1 MRKRSFLFVSA
12 LVMTLAITSCG
23 KNKKS
28 SASSNDVISSQ
39 NPVTSVEPTPSSVV
53 TPSSETK
60 PSSQVTPS
68 SQPAPS
74 SVAPSSRPEPSSNP
88 QPSSNPPAPSS
99 VPQPSSSTPAPSSNP
114 QPSSSVPEVTKY
126 YALYDGREVAF
137 EANQYSAQ
145 GQVGEYKANLG
156 NIVKGKTIS
165 ILDSNKQALSQNFN
179 AEPGDNN
186 VVESEGSYTIHNDA
200 ENAFVLVK
208 EWESGWTNF
217 YVSGYIADPV
227 VQPIYKVV
235 GTMNEWN
242 YENST
247 ITFVDATKP
256 EEVENNQYVSQLK
269 AEFAVNKDDEF
280 KVQDQLN
287 NYLGGEILES
297 NVDFSVLEGG
307 NIKANAKGDVDLY
320 LKTLADNTKQ
330 LSIVFEKEVIVPI
343 YKVVGTMNEWNYE
356 NSAITFVDA
365 TVAEEVEKGWYLS
378 QLKASF
384 KVAADDEF
392 KVLNQ
397 LGVYLGAELLEDNA
411 NFQKLEGGNI
421 KAKSAGDVDLYL
433 KTLSNG
439 GLGLSITFTGET
451 PVAPEYDYYVEY
463 DGNKIAAT
471 KIVDA
476 TLAEHQLAEYKV
488 SLGDVEIDKR
498 IALLDGNGLALTEN
512 YGADPAEDNN
522 VKGEAGNYLIKSDA
536 KDAYVLIR
544 VWDTPWVNFFVSGY
558 ELPPVV
564 QPVYKVVGTM
574 NEWNYESSEITFV
587 DATLAEEV
595 EKEWYVSQLKATFD
609 VTANTE
615 FKVLDQLGNDFGAE
629 ILENNDD
636 FNKLEDGNIQAKY
649 NGEVNLY
656 FKTFSDGSR
665 GLSIVFNREVVVHVF
680 KVVGTMTS
688 WNYADSTIEFE
699 DATDSEEVAN
709 NLYRT
714 QLKAE
719 FSVNKDDEFKLLDQL
734 GNYVGAEILEDN
746 ANFNKLEGGNIQ
758 AKYNGDVDLY
768 LKQFVDGT
776 LGISIV
782 FTKEA
787 VAPTYVYYVQYGENV
802 IGATLDTEAVL
813 ADNQTAQYKVT
824 LNHVAKDTVIAILDG
839 EQVALSSSFNALP
852 GDNNV
857 VESEGSYKI
866 HNDADDV
873 TILIKVWDTPW
884 VNFYVSGYVAD
895 PVVNPVYKVVG
906 TMNEWNYANST
917 ITFADATV
925 AEEVEKEWY
934 VSQLKATFTVAA
946 NSEFK
951 VLDQSG
957 NYFGGE
963 ILESN
968 ANFQV
973 LDGGNIKAL
982 TAGTV
987 ELYFKTFA
995 NGNRGLAIV
1004 FTGEQITPQEV
1015 TVTLTVT
1022 KDNVAEGDSIYLVG
1036 TFCNW
1041 SASNEHA
1048 IRFVR
1053 GENNVW
1059 TAEITVTTGTHY
1071 ECKLVTA
1078 ATENPGDMGWE
1089 KGANRDLV
1097 FTAAGTYEL
1106 TWQN

>member
-1 MRKRSFLFVSA
+1 MKKRSFLFVGA
-12 LVMTLAITSCG
+12 LVMALAITGC
-23 KNKKS
+23 NKKKNS
-28 SASSNDVISSQ
+28 SPQSVISSQ
-39 NPVTSVEPTPSSVV
+39 TPITSVEPAPSSAV
-53 TPSSETK
+53 TPSSAK
-60 PSSQVTPS
+60 PSSQVAPS
-68 SQPAPS
+68 SKPVSSNPAPS
-74 SVAPSSRPEPSSNP
+74 SNPVTSNP
-88 QPSSNPPAPSS
+88 QPSSA
-99 VPQPSSSTPAPSSNP
+99 PQPSSTPAPSSVP
-114 QPSSSVPEVTKY
+114 TPSSQPGSSVIPETTKY
-126 YALYDGREVAF
+126 YALYDGQEFALSVV
-137 EANQYSAQ
+137 EYNAQ
-145 GQVGEYKANLG
+145 GQTGEYKANLG
-156 NIVKGKTIS
+156 NIEKGKTIS
-165 ILDSNKQALSQNFN
+165 ILDSNKQALSENFN
-179 AEPGDNN
+179 AEDGDNN
-186 VVESEGSYTIHNDA
+186 VISQEGAYVIHNDA
-200 ENAFVLVK
+200 QNAFVLVK

-217 YVSGYIADPV
+217 YVSGYVADPV
-227 VQPIYKVV
+227 VAPVYKVV
-235 GTMNEWN
+235 GTMNEWK

-247 ITFVDATKP
+247 ITFVDATIP
-256 EEVENNQYVSQLK
+256 AEVENNQYVTQLK
-269 AEFAVNKDDEF
+269 AEFSVDKDDEF
-280 KVQDQLN
+280 KVQDQLDH
-287 NYLGGEILES
+287 YLGAEILE
-297 NVDFSVLEGG
+297 NNADFAKLDGG
-307 NIKANAKGDVDLY
+307 NIKALAKGEVDLY
-320 LKTLADNTKQ
+320 LKTFADGSLGLA
-330 LSIVFEKEVIVPI
+330 IYFEKEVIVPV

-365 TVAEEVEKGWYLS
+365 TVAEEVEKGWYSS

-574 NEWNYESSEITFV
+574 NEWNYANSTITFADV
-587 DATLAEEV
+587 TLAEEV
-595 EKEWYVSQLKATFD
+595 EKGWYVSQLRATFD

-615 FKVLDQLGNDFGAE
+615 FKVLDQLGNYFGGE

-699 DATDSEEVAN
+699 DATDPEEVAN

-734 GNYVGAEILEDN
+734 GNYVGGEYLEAN
-746 ANFNKLEGGNIQ
+746 ANFNVLEGGNIQ

-813 ADNQTAQYKVT
+813 AENQTAQYKVT
-824 LNHVAKDTVIAILDG
+824 LDHVAKDTVIAILDG

-934 VSQLKATFTVAA
+934 VSQLKATFDVAA
-946 NSEFK
+946 NAEFK

-995 NGNRGLAIV
+995 NGNHGLAIV

-1022 KDNVAEGDSIYLVG
+1022 KDVGESNSIYLVG
-1036 TFCNW
+1036 EFCNW
-1041 SASNEHA
+1041 NASNEHA

-1059 TAEITVTTGTHY
+1059 TAEIIVTTGTHY
-1071 ECKLVTA
+1071 ECKLVVA
-1078 ATENPGDMGWE
+1078 NTENPNAMSWE
-1089 KGANRDLV
+1089 NGANRDLV
-1097 FTAAGTYEL
+1097 FMAAGTYEL